1 MEFDI
6 NELINNHDGL
16 LPIHG
21 GIGNSIDNPIIIN
34 AGTMDYV
41 AVQYEVLKRIFKIFG
56 KKWEIA
62 KQELIEKDGRSY
74 DKISVIFD
82 GRNDVFNN
90 HYFDITD
97 CIN

>member
-16 LPIHG
+16 LPIRG
-21 GIGNSIDNPIIIN
+21 GIGNSIDNAIIIN
-34 AGTMDYV
+34 EGVEDYT
-41 AVQYEVLKRIFKIFG
+41 AVEHEVLKKLFRLFG
-56 KKWEIA
+56 KKWEIG

-74 DKISVIFD
+74 DKISVVFD
-82 GRNDVFNN
+82 NEPNVLRN

-97 CIN
+97 CA